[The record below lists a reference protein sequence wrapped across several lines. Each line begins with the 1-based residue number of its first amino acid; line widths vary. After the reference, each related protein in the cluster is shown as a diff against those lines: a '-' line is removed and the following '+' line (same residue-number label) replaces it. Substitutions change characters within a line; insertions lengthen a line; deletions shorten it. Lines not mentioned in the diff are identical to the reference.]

1 MKTDSLD
8 AASIPLGTMPRD
20 DALLP
25 IGRLHWDARTDRL
38 SMCGDARQILR
49 VQPGAEGDH
58 VALLTLVRRGHLGGL
73 RTAWLEALESLQRRV
88 CLDVPLVREGGAHQH
103 VRVSATIAY
112 SPGGRLHHI
121 DAAIQDVTERHQL
134 ADRLALAERRLDE
147 AQELARVGHWEWD
160 FSRRKAKYSSQA
172 RVILDMAPDA
182 SPDLYQFAG
191 TIPEDQRAP
200 IVEAFTATIAQQ
212 QSPFRYAYHRHG
224 ADGRRRDFHGVVKAQ
239 YVRGGQARHLFGTIQ
254 DVTELSAYRERL
266 HTLSYFDPLTQ
277 LPNRA
282 MLVDRIRLAMD
293 DATRDGKV
301 LGVLMLDLDQFKH
314 VNESLGHAS
323 GDDLIQQAARRL
335 TGALREHDTV
345 ARIGGDEFA
354 VLLPS
359 VRAPD
364 DLDLIAAKLL
374 RAFES
379 PFRLLNR
386 DVFVT
391 TSIGAALFPADA
403 DAAEPLLQHADAA
416 LSDAKSSGRNN
427 LKFYSPQLTAQASA
441 RLALETELRHAVEH
455 GELLLHYQPKF
466 DLTTRRLVGAE
477 ALMRWQHP
485 ERGLVSPLDFIPVAE
500 ETGLIVP
507 MGTWA
512 LHTACRAAVGWNTD
526 PARPVKVAVNLSARQ
541 FANGQLVETV
551 CEALAASGCEPQW
564 LELEITESLL
574 IDKRST
580 VRDDLETLAVMG
592 ITIALDDFGTGYSAL
607 SYLIHFPVHTLKIDR
622 SFVKDLPGNHNSAE
636 LVKAIVSLGRS
647 LGMGLVAEGVETEDQ
662 ARLLASMGCH
672 LAQGFLLGRPV
683 PQAGFD
689 ALL

>member
-8 AASIPLGTMPRD
+8 EASISLGTMPRD

-25 IGRLHWDARTDRL
+25 VGRLHWDARTDRL
-38 SMCGDARQILR
+38 SMCDDARYILR
-49 VQPGAEGDH
+49 VQPEAEGDH
-58 VALLTLVRRGHLGGL
+58 VALLALVRRGHFGGL
-73 RTAWLEALESLQRRV
+73 RAAWLEALESLQRRV
-88 CLDVPLVREGGAHQH
+88 CLDVPLVREGGVHQH
-103 VRVSATIAY
+103 VRVAATIAY
-112 SPGGRLHHI
+112 GPSGRLHHI

-134 ADRLALAERRLDE
+134 AERLSLAERRLDE

-160 FSRRKAKYSSQA
+160 FSRRKAKYSPQA

-191 TIPEDQRAP
+191 TIPEDQRTP
-200 IVEAFTATIAQQ
+200 IVEAFTAAIAQQ
-212 QSPFRYAYHRHG
+212 QTPFRYAYHRHG
-224 ADGRRRDFHGVVKAQ
+224 ADGRRRDFHGVVKTQ
-239 YVRGGQARHLFGTIQ
+239 YVRGGQPRQLFGTIQ

-282 MLVDRIRLAMD
+282 TLVDRIRLAMA

-335 TGALREHDTV
+335 TSALREHDTV

-364 DLDLIAAKLL
+364 ALDLIAAKLL

-391 TSIGAALFPADA
+391 TSIGAALFPADG
-403 DAAEPLLQHADAA
+403 DAAELLLQHADAA

-427 LKFYSPQLTAQASA
+427 IKFYSPQLTAQASA

-466 DLTTRRLVGAE
+466 DLTTRCLVGAE

-526 PARPVKVAVNLSARQ
+526 PSRPVKVAVNLSARQ

-551 CEALAASGCEPQW
+551 CEALAASGCEPRW

-607 SYLIHFPVHTLKIDR
+607 SYLIHFPVRTLKIDR
-622 SFVKDLPGNHNSAE
+622 SFVKDLPSNHNSAE

-662 ARLLASMGCH
+662 ARLLASLGCD

-683 PQAGFD
+683 PQASFD